1 MPQRLGQEIKLSQQ
15 LILTPQLQLAIKL
28 LQLPRLE
35 LADFLKKELE
45 SNPVL
50 DDEEESS
57 CESDKESETDI
68 EDMDWEA
75 YTESYSNRPQ
85 EFAFRGD
92 NESDGNL
99 IEKTLTNKTTL
110 TDYLMWQLRMS
121 DFTPKQKD
129 IAAFLIGNIDEDGY
143 LRVVEDYADDATYLE
158 ESLREISRS
167 TGALVTDVDEVLKKV
182 QQFDPPGVAARS
194 LKECL
199 LIQVRLYPVR
209 DAILEA
215 VISNHLE
222 DLEKRKYK
230 VIASVLKIP
239 LESIIDVAKV
249 IGTLNP
255 RPGRA
260 YGSEEVHFV
269 VPDVYIHKVGDEY
282 VITLNE
288 DGLPKLRISPYYKRL
303 ITNNDE
309 ASDAKVYVK
318 ERLRAAMWII
328 KSIHQRQRTIYNV
341 IESIVKLQRKFLDR
355 GIEHLRPMVLRDVA
369 EDIGV
374 HESTVSRVTANKY
387 VYTPR
392 GIFELR
398 YFFSTAISKT
408 DGTDVSADSI
418 KEKIKK
424 IILNED
430 YRRPLS
436 DEKIAETIKNIGI
449 VLARRTVAKY
459 RESMGIPPSSKRK
472 RYF

>member
-303 ITNNDE
+303 VTNNDE

-398 YFFSTAISKT
+398 YFFSTSISKT
-408 DGTDVSADSI
+408 DGTDVSADLI

>member
-129 IAAFLIGNIDEDGY
+129 IATFLIGNIDEDGY
-143 LRVVEDYADDATYLE
+143 LRVVEDYADGATHLE
-158 ESLREISRS
+158 ESLREISKN
-167 TGALVTDVDEVLKKV
+167 TWALVTDVDEVLKKV
-182 QQFDPPGVAARS
+182 QQFDPPGVAAIS

-230 VIASVLKIP
+230 LIASVLKVP

-249 IGTLNP
+249 IGALNP

-303 ITNNDE
+303 VTNNDE
-309 ASDAKVYVK
+309 ASDAKSYVK
-318 ERLRAAMWII
+318 ERLRAALWII

-341 IESIVKLQRKFLDR
+341 IESIVKLQRNFLDK

-398 YFFSTAISKT
+398 YFFSTSISKT
-408 DGTDVSADSI
+408 DGTDVSADLI
-418 KEKIKK
+418 KDKIKK

-449 VLARRTVAKY
+449 ILARRTVAKY

>member
-57 CESDKESETDI
+57 CESDKEPETDI

-230 VIASVLKIP
+230 VMASVLKIP

-249 IGTLNP
+249 IGALNP

-303 ITNNDE
+303 VTNNDE

-398 YFFSTAISKT
+398 YFFSTSISKT
-408 DGTDVSADSI
+408 DGTDVSADLI

-430 YRRPLS
+430 YKRPLS
-436 DEKIAETIKNIGI
+436 DEKIAETIKDIGI